1 MESITLLI
9 VGWSITSIL
18 VNGTI
23 FDRPRAYLQVKHPSL
38 SKLLTCIQCSGFW
51 VGVFL
56 GLLTVIELIKN
67 PMDTWFLMN
76 YGLVTDFAICLAYGF
91 LNSGIS
97 VVLDSLIV
105 YLIKE

>member
-1 MESITLLI
+1 MEFLITLI
-9 VGWSITSIL
+9 IGWSITSIL

-23 FDRPRAYLQVKHPSL
+23 FDGLRVYLQVKAPSL

-56 GLLTVIELIKN
+56 GILSYTGVVTNPVDSWVLSSHWLSEVFLTCIS
-67 PMDTWFLMN
+67 
-76 YGLVTDFAICLAYGF
+76 YGF
-91 LNSGIS
+91 LNSGVS
-97 VVLDSLIV
+97 VILDSLIV